1 MGSEC
6 SKKLSQSEMER
17 EAQQPIAE
25 AHWQERRACGLLG
38 AQLNIIVKTMEA
50 SALHDPV
57 TGLTDHNMLHV
68 AKVASKVRYSRNSRL
83 IDVNIF
89 LNKK

>member
-17 EAQQPIAE
+17 EGQQPIAE

-57 TGLTDHNMLHV
+57 TGLTDHTCFMWQKLP
-68 AKVASKVRYSRNSRL
+68 AK
-83 IDVNIF
+83 
-89 LNKK
+89 